1 VPART
6 SRRPA
11 RRPLTGISF
20 VIVVGVAAI
29 ILVSGALI
37 GLRLHRQESASHAVV
52 YKVTSSTSG
61 TSAKQVSYLTTRGNR
76 HAEEVSLPWTYS
88 AKVQAYK
95 SGAPATL
102 KATQKAGDT
111 GSISC
116 EIDVDGV
123 SMSTNSANGPNAVAT
138 CSTPLK

>member
-1 VPART
+1 VPAGR

-11 RRPLTGISF
+11 RRPLTGVSF
-20 VIVVGVAAI
+20 FVVVGVAVV
-29 ILVSGALI
+29 ILVSGAFI
-37 GLRLHRQESASHAVV
+37 GVRLHRQESAAHAVV
-52 YKVTSSTSG
+52 YKVTSSTAG
-61 TSAKQVSYLTTRGNR
+61 ASAKQVNYLTTRGNR

-95 SGAPATL
+95 SGASATL
-102 KATQKAGDT
+102 KAIQQSGDT

-116 EIDVDGV
+116 VIDVDGV
-123 SMSTNSANGPNAVAT
+123 QVSTNSANGPNAVAT